1 MYRHYFYC
9 SMSFRCIIIQDA
21 QSYSE
26 NSGTGGTLWRNPNEL
41 SQNTEVIICQHT
53 SRYCFCPVIIGRFP
67 IFPAE
72 AFIFITVWRLGSVI
86 PTAVRWRST
95 EKNRLSMPEMSPF
108 FPAMFHIPLTVHQ
121 ARKATGLIFSW
132 IRRNCSAISSPP
144 PGKITTCPRTV
155 SQHSVI
161 FSAKRL
167 FPTSTI
173 WYLIHELEEQN
184 PCYQI
189 SARSLLCS
197 LYIELYRIESLGGV
211 NPDTAKPD
219 SLEILALQE
228 RKKEGEIAENSLVI
242 SPALEYIEKN
252 YMQQFSIEYLADLC
266 HWSPTHFRRVF
277 HDIMGT
283 SPLDYV
289 NNTRILKS
297 CILLRST
304 EHSILDISEMVGFHS
319 VSSFNRYFIKLM
331 QMSPREY
338 RKQMQ
343 QSEKKAENQSILE
356 FAGWM
361 RPE

>member
-9 SMSFRCIIIQDA
+9 NISFRCIIIQDA

-53 SRYCFCPVIIGRFP
+53 SRYCFCPVIIGKQTFHAGDVTVLPRNVPHTTYSAPGTKSHWSYLFLDP
-67 IFPAE
+67 KELFRNLLPASWKNYDLSTDGFPAFRYIFSKE
-72 AFIFITVWRLGSVI
+72 AF
-86 PTAVRWRST
+86 P
-95 EKNRLSMPEMSPF
+95 
-108 FPAMFHIPLTVHQ
+108 HINYL
-121 ARKATGLIFSW
+121 
-132 IRRNCSAISSPP
+132 
-144 PGKITTCPRTV
+144 V
-155 SQHSVI
+155 SHI
-161 FSAKRL
+161 
-167 FPTSTI
+167 
-173 WYLIHELEEQN
+173 IHELEEQN

>member
-67 IFPAE
+67 IHNCLEIGICHSDSGTLEINGEKQTFHAGDVTVLPRNVPHTTYSAPGTKSHWSYLFLDPKELFRNLLPASWKNYDLSTDGFPAFRYIFSKE
-72 AFIFITVWRLGSVI
+72 AF
-86 PTAVRWRST
+86 P
-95 EKNRLSMPEMSPF
+95 
-108 FPAMFHIPLTVHQ
+108 HINYL
-121 ARKATGLIFSW
+121 
-132 IRRNCSAISSPP
+132 
-144 PGKITTCPRTV
+144 V
-155 SQHSVI
+155 SHI
-161 FSAKRL
+161 
-167 FPTSTI
+167 
-173 WYLIHELEEQN
+173 IHELEEQN

>member
-1 MYRHYFYC
+1 MDFTATCKNGNTQLAQRMTITAIMTKSLMRNLLTAC
-9 SMSFRCIIIQDA
+9 APPAEVDSSLILTSFFFISLTSWKNYD
-21 QSYSE
+21 
-26 NSGTGGTLWRNPNEL
+26 L
-41 SQNTEVIICQHT
+41 STD
-53 SRYCFCPVIIGRFP
+53 G
-67 IFPAE
+67 FPAFRYIFSKE
-72 AFIFITVWRLGSVI
+72 AF
-86 PTAVRWRST
+86 P
-95 EKNRLSMPEMSPF
+95 
-108 FPAMFHIPLTVHQ
+108 HINYL
-121 ARKATGLIFSW
+121 
-132 IRRNCSAISSPP
+132 
-144 PGKITTCPRTV
+144 V
-155 SQHSVI
+155 SHI
-161 FSAKRL
+161 
-167 FPTSTI
+167 
-173 WYLIHELEEQN
+173 IHELEEQN

>member
-1 MYRHYFYC
+1 MGNF
-9 SMSFRCIIIQDA
+9 
-21 QSYSE
+21 E
-26 NSGTGGTLWRNPNEL
+26 TGGITWQNPNEQ
-41 SQNTEVIICQHT
+41 SQNTEAIICPC
-53 SRYCFCPVIIGRFP
+53 SSPCCFCPVIIGRSR
-67 IFPAE
+67 ISPAE
-72 AFIFITVWRLGSVI
+72 VFTTYSAPGTKSHWSYLFLDPKELFRNLLPASWKNHDL
-86 PTAVRWRST
+86 ST
-95 EKNRLSMPEMSPF
+95 DG
-108 FPAMFHIPLTVHQ
+108 FPGF
-121 ARKATGLIFSW
+121 RYIFSKESFPH
-132 IRRNCSAISSPP
+132 INYL
-144 PGKITTCPRTV
+144 V
-155 SQHSVI
+155 SHI
-161 FSAKRL
+161 
-167 FPTSTI
+167 
-173 WYLIHELEEQN
+173 IHELEEQN

-197 LYIELYRIESLGGV
+197 LYIELYRIESLGGA
-211 NPDTAKPD
+211 NPATAKPG
-219 SLEILALQE
+219 SPEILALQG
-228 RKKEGEIAENSLVI
+228 RKKEGEIVENSLVI
-242 SPALEYIEKN
+242 SPALDYIEEN
-252 YMQQFSIEYLADLC
+252 YMQQFTIEYLAELC